1 MWKAIAQS
9 MQGAAK
15 KFGSL
20 KLVKEKKPSVVYMNT
35 PRRPE
40 AKSVIALKRW
50 YLRYLNAKAK
60 RLYKKAKKV
69 EDRAIW
75 LEITLRGRDSV

>member
-1 MWKAIAQS
+1 MLSTHVA
-9 MQGAAK
+9 
-15 KFGSL
+15 
-20 KLVKEKKPSVVYMNT
+20 VKECGSPRWAGRQKLSAGCTNI

-40 AKSVIALKRW
+40 AKNVIVLKRW

-60 RLYKKAKKV
+60 RLYKKAKKA

-75 LEITLRGRDSV
+75 LEITLRGKDDV